1 MYKSVAIDGPAGA
14 GKSSVSKAAAKKLG
28 YMYIDTGAM
37 YRACALYAIKNG
49 IEIAKETLEPVL
61 DNIDISIE
69 YTADGQEIF
78 LNGENVTAEIRTP
91 EVSMGASAIAV
102 IPEVRLK
109 LVRLQ
114 REMAKT
120 NNVIMDGRDIGTYVL
135 PQASLKIYLTA
146 SVEARAK
153 RRFDEMTGEN
163 DFEAVKKDITARDEN
178 DSNREFAP
186 LKKAEDAILLDTS
199 DMSFDETVETVI
211 ELINKI

>member
-1 MYKSVAIDGPAGA
+1 MYKSIAIDGPAGA

-61 DNIDISIE
+61 DNIDILIE